1 MCHYW
6 LISCNKCTILVQ
18 DVNESESEVA
28 QSCLILCDPGDCSLP
43 GSSVHG
49 VFQARIL
56 DWVAISYSK
65 LSLCFLPDTGWWME
79 DTDRYLFS
87 AEVRNLVYLRGKP
100 DQGLRGSSWMC
111 ALKDLTG
118 YSPASPALPT
128 FSQSAWD
135 PSIMDSLLK
144 K

>member
-1 MCHYW
+1 
-6 LISCNKCTILVQ
+6 
-18 DVNESESEVA
+18 
-28 QSCLILCDPGDCSLP
+28 
-43 GSSVHG
+43 
-49 VFQARIL
+49 
-56 DWVAISYSK
+56 
-65 LSLCFLPDTGWWME
+65 ME
-79 DTDRYLFS
+79 DTNRYLFS
-87 AEVRNLVYLRGKP
+87 AEARNLVYLRGKP

-144 K
+144 KNKKQKNPELKAPCENVDSPSKCQSPPSSMP

>member
-1 MCHYW
+1 
-6 LISCNKCTILVQ
+6 
-18 DVNESESEVA
+18 
-28 QSCLILCDPGDCSLP
+28 
-43 GSSVHG
+43 
-49 VFQARIL
+49 
-56 DWVAISYSK
+56 
-65 LSLCFLPDTGWWME
+65 ME
-79 DTDRYLFS
+79 DTNRYLFS
-87 AEVRNLVYLRGKP
+87 AEARNLVYLRGKP

-144 K
+144 KQKTKKPRA